1 SPLAKQGHQSDLNR
15 EDRRLDHLR
24 LSAIGIIFKCIERSR
39 NTKPRKQL
47 VALFNRTSKHRLPVH
62 QLSAHAGPLC
72 SLTGEYKHESI
83 SLAGRAARLQCR
95 MRFAVEKTS
104 EQRDELSLRATNERH
119 SIRKMT
125 ATQTRRMGQIVQ
137 ATFRI
142 AGRQQLF
149 AKLFRVSVQRL

>member
-1 SPLAKQGHQSDLNR
+1 
-15 EDRRLDHLR
+15 
-24 LSAIGIIFKCIERSR
+24 
-39 NTKPRKQL
+39 
-47 VALFNRTSKHRLPVH
+47 
-62 QLSAHAGPLC
+62 
-72 SLTGEYKHESI
+72 
-83 SLAGRAARLQCR
+83 LQCR

-149 AKLFRVSVQRL
+149 AKLSRISVQRLIAARRERNQAQLRRFMATRTGGGRFAQHDVRVRAAKT